1 MASREQLCSR
11 PAGPSGRSGASSP
24 RAPLSSARETG
35 ACAPGHGTCER
46 GVHSLVEL
54 ARSQLAEPRSFR
66 RDGCPVDAKCP
77 RGHIAPPRKRPR
89 WPHNSISRYGRRDW
103 RRVGP
108 VSRPCGIDDVWRAM
122 ASTAESSNRR
132 VAILWWSQLGR
143 NRGGDR
149 ARAHHC
155 QSRVGQSARLASS
168 RDRGWAARDARSSL
182 IPNSMSEPRWTT
194 VDGLFEA
201 LGRDV
206 AIKILPSVF
215 TTDPDRRARFDRGPR
230 SDDAVARWRSPDRTI
245 DPDARERAQRHR
257 LF

>member
-1 MASREQLCSR
+1 MASGEQLCPR
-11 PAGPSGRSGASSP
+11 PAGPSGRSGASSA

-54 ARSQLAEPRSFR
+54 ARSQLAEPRTFR
-66 RDGCPVDAKCP
+66 RDGCPVDAECP

-89 WPHNSISRYGRRDW
+89 WPHNSISRHGRRGG

-108 VSRPCGIDDVWRAM
+108 VRDLVAIDDALR
-122 ASTAESSNRR
+122 SLAELDSRKARDRR
-132 VAILWWSQLGR
+132 VAILWWSQPGR

-168 RDRGWAARDARSSL
+168 RDRGWAARDARTSL
-182 IPNSMSEPRWTT
+182 IPNNMSDPRWAT

-201 LGRDV
+201 ALELRPAATRGVSARGVRRQRDAARRGRI
-206 AIKILPSVF
+206 AA
-215 TTDPDRRARFDRGPR
+215 RARESGRLPR
-230 SDDAVARWRSPDRTI
+230 PS
-245 DPDARERAQRHR
+245 RA
-257 LF
+257 